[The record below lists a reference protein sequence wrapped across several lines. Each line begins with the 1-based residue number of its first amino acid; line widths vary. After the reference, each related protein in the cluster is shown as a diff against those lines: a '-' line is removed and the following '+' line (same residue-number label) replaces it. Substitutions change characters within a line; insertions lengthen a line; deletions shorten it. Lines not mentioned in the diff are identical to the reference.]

1 MSRHRPYLAIVDLSW
16 STVFEE
22 SVHGYGR
29 IPDSI
34 KCKIRNV
41 GEAPAKSIH
50 LKGRVVVVTGSGRGV
65 GGDFGAFDE
74 FFYERRRLGVSPGAQ
89 ALLLPPPTKMRGPS
103 ISASAIRS
111 RRAQKD

>member
-1 MSRHRPYLAIVDLSW
+1 MTAIVAVIIAITSLIFNLVQWMSRHRPYLAIVDLSW

-50 LKGRVVVVTGSGRGV
+50 LKGSVVVHSLEKK
-65 GGDFGAFDE
+65 DK
-74 FFYERRRLGVSPGAQ
+74 YCSQ
-89 ALLLPPPTKMRGPS
+89 NKN
-103 ISASAIRS
+103 I
-111 RRAQKD
+111 QKL